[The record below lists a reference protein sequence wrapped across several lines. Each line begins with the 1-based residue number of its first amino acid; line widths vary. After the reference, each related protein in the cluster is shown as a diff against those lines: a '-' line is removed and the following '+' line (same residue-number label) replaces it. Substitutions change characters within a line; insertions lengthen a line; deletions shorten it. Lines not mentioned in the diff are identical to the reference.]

1 MDWLLADALSLMPVI
16 DVITMLPVTLS
27 GLGLR
32 EAVFQALVVP
42 LCAVA
47 PATAVL
53 VSLTGFFVGATWSLP
68 GAGVF
73 LWLRAPVHKKP
84 ADA

>member
-1 MDWLLADALSLMPVI
+1 MPVI
-16 DVITMLPVTLS
+16 DVVTMLPVTLS

-32 EAVFQALVVP
+32 EAVFQALLVP

-47 PATAVL
+47 PATAVF

-73 LWLRAPVHKKP
+73 LWFRAPAHKES
-84 ADA
+84 DDV